1 MRIFDLLKDLSF
13 DTIYGDVNR
22 EIQHI
27 CWDSRRMQKNSL
39 FIAVKNKNVDRHDY
53 ILEAI
58 KNGAI
63 ALVTEREL
71 DDIPKNVTVIKV
83 KNSRRAMAI
92 IANNYYKEPSKK
104 LKLIGITG
112 TNGKTSV
119 TYFISAILQS
129 LGIQTGIIS
138 TIENTINHTK
148 LDTVKLNP
156 TTPDAIEL
164 QESFAEMI
172 DKGVTHSVME
182 VTSAA
187 LSQDRVYGCDYDIGV
202 FTNLTR
208 DHLEDHGTMENYK
221 QAKIKLF
228 QMCKQAVVNID
239 DRVGKEM
246 GKNTSC
252 PIITYGIEGEA
263 DFRASSIKCSNEV
276 VSFTL
281 CHNEII
287 TDVSINIPGK
297 FSVYNALAAIA
308 SCSLLG
314 FTLDEIIEGIA
325 KIKNIPGRFQVVP
338 NDQNILTVVDY
349 AHSPDGL
356 KNILS
361 SIKEISK
368 GKIIT
373 VFGCGGNRDRS
384 KRSIMGEIAGNYS
397 DFCIITSDNPR
408 NEDPLK
414 IIEDVE
420 DGIIKTQ
427 CCYEKLIDRKYAIL
441 KALDK
446 ANTGDSVII
455 AGKGHENYQIIKDDI
470 IYFSDSDVIAEYFK
484 GLSAI

>member
-1 MRIFDLLKDLSF
+1 MK
-13 DTIYGDVNR
+13 IYEMLEKLTYDIVQGDVNQ
-22 EIQHI
+22 EIKHL
-27 CWDSRRMQKNSL
+27 CWDSRRVKSYSL
-39 FIAVKNKNVDRHDY
+39 FITVKNKNVDRHDFV
-53 ILEAI
+53 LEAI
-58 KNGAI
+58 KSGAI
-63 ALVTEREL
+63 AIVVERDV
-71 DDIPKNVTVIKV
+71 DDVPNHITVIKV
-83 KNSRRAMAI
+83 KDSRRAMAV
-92 IANNYYKEPSKK
+92 IANNFYKEPSKK
-104 LKLIGITG
+104 LKLVGVTG

-119 TYFISAILQS
+119 TYFISAILHS
-129 LGIQTGIIS
+129 LGIQTGMIS
-138 TIENTINHTK
+138 TIENSIGDSK

-164 QESFAEMI
+164 QSSFVEMI

-187 LSQDRVYGCDYDIGV
+187 LSQERVYNCDFDIGV

-208 DHLEDHGTMENYK
+208 DHLDEHGTMENYK
-221 QAKIKLF
+221 KAKMKLF
-228 QMCKQAVVNID
+228 SMCKDAVINTD
-239 DRVGKEM
+239 DPMGKEIE
-246 GKNTSC
+246 KNANC
-252 PIITYGIEGEA
+252 PITTYGIDTKA
-263 DFRASSIKCSNEV
+263 DFRASSIMYSNEI
-276 VSFTL
+276 VSFSL
-281 CHNEII
+281 SHNEVI

-314 FTLDEIIEGIA
+314 FTLDEIIEGIS
-325 KIKNIPGRFQVVP
+325 KINTIPGRFQVVQ
-338 NDQNILTVVDY
+338 NDQDILTVVDY

-361 SIKEISK
+361 SVKKIAK

-373 VFGCGGNRDRS
+373 VFGCGGNRDTT

-414 IIEDVE
+414 IIEDIE
-420 DGIIKTQ
+420 SGILKTQ
-427 CCYEKLIDRKYAIL
+427 CPYEKMIDRKHAIL

-446 ANTGDSVII
+446 ANSGDTVII

-470 IYFSDSDVIAEYFK
+470 IYFSDSDILVEYFK
-484 GLSAI
+484 H